1 VTRRLR
7 LAALPLVAL
16 LALPGVADARR
27 SPLRSANLWAT
38 INVCDTPDQPDTIG
52 VRGSM
57 PGTGSR
63 GQRMYMRIT
72 IDYFDLATQAWR
84 PVGRD
89 GDSLR
94 FYVGAS
100 THRVRQG
107 GMSFSFQPPATGALL
122 LRGKVRFEWR
132 RGHRVIYHTVR
143 LTEEGHA
150 NAAQADP
157 PQFSA
162 ATCEIK
168 PSGTGAGRW

>member
-1 VTRRLR
+1 VSRRLR
-7 LAALPLVAL
+7 LAAVLLVAL

-38 INVCDTPDQPDTIG
+38 INVCDPPDQPDTIG

-57 PGTGSR
+57 PGTGSH

-72 IDYFDLATQAWR
+72 IDYFDQAAQAWR

-89 GDSLR
+89 GDSRR

-107 GMSFSFQPPATGALL
+107 GMNFPFQPPATGELL
-122 LRGKVRFEWR
+122 LRGNVRFEWR
-132 RGHRVIYHTVR
+132 RGHRVIYHAVR

-157 PQFSA
+157 PHFTA
-162 ATCEIK
+162 ATCVIQ
-168 PSGTGAGRW
+168 P